1 MAEKYKINKV
11 YYKDSRDFGLSIELI
26 PEEKNVSHFLN
37 SDFVIS
43 KSIRNW
49 FLNGVEEVLNGK
61 KLLNIMEGDNV
72 ELRIEKQKTKVLFT
86 LHENLNVSLETFM
99 DSAENIE
106 DIIDTK
112 ELYAIM
118 IEWNK
123 ILNKS

>member
-1 MAEKYKINKV
+1 MKHKEY
-11 YYKDSRDFGLSIELI
+11 
-26 PEEKNVSHFLN
+26 
-37 SDFVIS
+37 
-43 KSIRNW
+43 W
-49 FLNGVEEVLNGK
+49 
-61 KLLNIMEGDNV
+61 
-72 ELRIEKQKTKVLFT
+72 QKRFEQ
-86 LHENLNVSLETFM
+86 LHDKTFM

>member
-11 YYKDSRDFGLSIELI
+11 YYKDSRDFCLSIELI